1 MLLAFGTK
9 NNYCRKVIVM
19 IKVKMLL
26 LVFQIE
32 RMLKRMVPRESK
44 YQEVKKILDS
54 ITNKIAGA
62 KTEIL

>member
-1 MLLAFGTK
+1 
-9 NNYCRKVIVM
+9 M

-44 YQEVKKILDS
+44 YQELKKILDS